1 MSSQV
6 IPATCS
12 AEIVISY
19 IIKNRT
25 SVTIEQQLTNHLD
38 GIPRPKRLEQV
49 QNLLLATSEAD
60 DLVIEV
66 AAKVWTYVMANKLWE
81 PKYSSLEA
89 FKESIAYDVSI
100 HDMLKRYG
108 ALDKRQKAYARKI
121 LVNWESLPFDA
132 LPAELH
138 PPRFSRT
145 LLEFLYKISKICSL
159 DKAIVLLKEQ
169 VRRRI
174 AMAGPLSYSKM
185 NTHIT
190 VIDLRKIHEDLKGD
204 RGKESQKSEIRNR
217 YA

>member
-12 AEIVISY
+12 AETVISY
-19 IIKNRT
+19 IINNRT
-25 SVTIEQQLTNHLD
+25 SVTIKQQLTNYLD
-38 GIPRPKRLEQV
+38 SIPRPKRLQQV

-60 DLVIEV
+60 DLFIEV
-66 AAKVWTYVMANKLWE
+66 AAKVWTYIIANKLWE
-81 PKYSSLEA
+81 PKYPSLEA

-108 ALDKRQKAYARKI
+108 EFDKRQKAYARKI

-145 LLEFLYKISKICSL
+145 LLEFLYKLSKICSL

-169 VRRRI
+169 VQWRQ
-174 AMAGPLSYSKM
+174 AMAGPFSYSKLKA
-185 NTHIT
+185 HIT
-190 VIDLRKIHEDLKGD
+190 VTDVGKVYEDF
-204 RGKESQKSEIRNR
+204 KESEKSKISSR

>member
-89 FKESIAYDVSI
+89 FKESIDYDVTI
-100 HDMLKRYG
+100 HELLKRYG
-108 ALDKRQKAYARKI
+108 VLSKRQQAYARSI
-121 LVNWESLPFDA
+121 LANWHSLPFDA

-138 PPRFSRT
+138 PPKFSRD
-145 LLEFLYKISKICSL
+145 LLQFLSGLSKMCSL
-159 DKAIVLLKEQ
+159 DKAIVLLKE
-169 VRRRI
+169 
-174 AMAGPLSYSKM
+174 
-185 NTHIT
+185 
-190 VIDLRKIHEDLKGD
+190 
-204 RGKESQKSEIRNR
+204 
-217 YA
+217 